1 MKDAKNN
8 LMKDL
13 LTNSIV
19 AITQFQAAFANVD
32 QIVPRSGSHS
42 TTDIIEPEIKH
53 PFWRMFSIYKNIEQN
68 IGDFIENYSFYYDFV
83 YTSIGTKDSWSY

>member
-1 MKDAKNN
+1 MKDAENN

-42 TTDIIEPEIKH
+42 TTDIPIEPEIKH
-53 PFWRMFSIYKNIEQN
+53 PF
-68 IGDFIENYSFYYDFV
+68 
-83 YTSIGTKDSWSY
+83 